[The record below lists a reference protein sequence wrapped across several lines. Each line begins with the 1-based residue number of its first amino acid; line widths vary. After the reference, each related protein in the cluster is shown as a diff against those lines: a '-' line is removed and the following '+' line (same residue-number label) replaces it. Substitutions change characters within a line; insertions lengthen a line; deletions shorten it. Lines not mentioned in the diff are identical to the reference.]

1 MNCSIKEIK
10 FKLLGKLDFHTID
23 DNFVIGFIQYTS
35 THPPI
40 PLTLMSTIFFTPY
53 STPPKC
59 ISRVDQ
65 Y

>member
-40 PLTLMSTIFFTPY
+40 PLTLI
-53 STPPKC
+53 C
-59 ISRVDQ
+59 LQ
-65 Y
+65 YFSLHIQLLQNAYPV